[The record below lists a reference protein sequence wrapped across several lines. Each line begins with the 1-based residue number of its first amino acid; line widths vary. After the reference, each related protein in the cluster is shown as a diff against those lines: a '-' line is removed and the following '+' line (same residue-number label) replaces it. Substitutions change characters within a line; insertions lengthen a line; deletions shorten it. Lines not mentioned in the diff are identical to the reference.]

1 LNWSIPGDAAAAYEV
16 LRPHLI
22 DPANPTGAVGGRTI
36 LLRQGMLAWA
46 SVSRQVPTASLSPTL
61 ADRSPLPSEVSRELV
76 QVMAGLIL
84 HRKGERR
91 CLN

>member
-1 LNWSIPGDAAAAYEV
+1 MSIPGDAAAAYEA
-16 LRPHLI
+16 LRPHLL
-22 DPANPTGAVGGRTI
+22 DPANPTAAVGGHTI

-46 SVSRQVPTASLSPTL
+46 GAARQVPASSLSPTL
-61 ADRSPLPSEVSRELV
+61 ADRSALPSKVSKDLV

-84 HRKGERR
+84 HRKGVNP

>member
-1 LNWSIPGDAAAAYEV
+1 LKLSISGDAAAAYEA
-16 LRPHLI
+16 LRPHLL
-22 DPANPTGAVGGRTI
+22 DPANPTGAVGGRTV

-46 SVSRQVPTASLSPTL
+46 SVARQMPAASLSPTL

-84 HRKGERR
+84 HRKGERP